1 MIHKIKQSLIE
12 MKDILKDADE
22 KDFPQ
27 SDQNFLDAIIQFC
40 INYQH
45 QIQNNEIEDL

>member
-1 MIHKIKQSLIE
+1 MIHRIKESLIE
-12 MKDILKDADE
+12 MKEMMKGADE
-22 KDFPQ
+22 EDFSQ

-45 QIQNNEIEDL
+45 QIQNNELENL